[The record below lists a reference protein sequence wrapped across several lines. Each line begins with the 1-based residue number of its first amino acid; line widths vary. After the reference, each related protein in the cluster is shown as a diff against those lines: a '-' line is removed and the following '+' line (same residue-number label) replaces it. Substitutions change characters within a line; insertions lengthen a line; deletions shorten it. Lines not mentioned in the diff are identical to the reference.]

1 MCPIIRVSLRNTQ
14 TKGDRGVCRVTIE
27 KLRASFRF
35 TWRIDFHPSFSLSLS
50 SPSQERDTA
59 VKNDATCPRSSQ
71 SALIDRESAR
81 WQPVTRR
88 QKRSFRVS
96 GENDQ
101 RGPLLERCKETEA
114 EREGKIERKA
124 RWKGTGAFFKG
135 DTQWWIYIRRLFGD
149 LFFFFLFFSLTSY
162 GV

>member
-1 MCPIIRVSLRNTQ
+1 MSHYSCIPAEYADEGRSRRVSRD
-14 TKGDRGVCRVTIE
+14 DRKAPSQFPFHV
-27 KLRASFRF
+27 AHRF
-35 TWRIDFHPSFSLSLS
+35 PSLFLSLSLS

-96 GENDQ
+96 GGNDQ

-149 LFFFFLFFSLTSY
+149 LFFFFFFFL
-162 GV
+162 